1 MIARA
6 VVSLVIF
13 NSVAL
18 AGVRSGKAEVE
29 WRGVAAQY
37 QAGKPLQTALRLV
50 LDEGWHTY
58 WENPGEGGMKISVT
72 WKLPPGWVA
81 GELEHPIPQRF
92 AAGGLA
98 GFGYKGSV
106 VFPVAFTA
114 PPDATGPV
122 KLTGKVS
129 WLTCND
135 ESCIPGDAELA
146 LALDS
151 SAAVPTED
159 TPWIHAALA
168 HIPRSRASDL
178 HLVVR
183 ENSDSLLLKIQPEPG
198 ISLDLTDRAVFPATP
213 DCVAPS
219 ALIEF
224 KRVGAH
230 WLAEVP
236 KGEYAPTPLRE
247 LRLVFAEK
255 AGCAPFSLT
264 WKNP

>member
-1 MIARA
+1 MHKVGAPASRLKPAI
-6 VVSLVIF
+6 
-13 NSVAL
+13 L
-18 AGVRSGKAEVE
+18 ATCAHYSERI
-29 WRGVAAQY
+29 
-37 QAGKPLQTALRLV
+37 QTADARGLT
-50 LDEGWHTY
+50 EGPSLCHRT
-58 WENPGEGGMKISVT
+58 PLHS
-72 WKLPPGWVA
+72 
-81 GELEHPIPQRF
+81 
-92 AAGGLA
+92 
-98 GFGYKGSV
+98 
-106 VFPVAFTA
+106 
-114 PPDATGPV
+114 
-122 KLTGKVS
+122 
-129 WLTCND
+129 
-135 ESCIPGDAELA
+135 IPGDAELA

-151 SAAVPTED
+151 GAAVPTED

-178 HLVVR
+178 HLVVGG
-183 ENSDSLLLKIQPEPG
+183 NSDSLLLKIQPEPG
-198 ISLDLTDRAVFPATP
+198 ISLDLVDRAVFPATP

-236 KGEYAPTPLRE
+236 KGEFAPTPLRG